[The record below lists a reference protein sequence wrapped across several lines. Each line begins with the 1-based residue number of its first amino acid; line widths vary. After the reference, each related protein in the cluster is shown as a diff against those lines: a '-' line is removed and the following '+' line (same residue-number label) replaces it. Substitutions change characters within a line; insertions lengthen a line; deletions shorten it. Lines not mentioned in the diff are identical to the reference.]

1 MSKTWVGLEK
11 VWSALGNT
19 WAGIFVNRKPTGIE
33 LLISG
38 SGDLGP
44 NTPGWRVQE
53 YVPPVE
59 IGGRAGGTGS
69 VTVDARAE
77 ANSLLLIN
85 NDAVTTHADSLGEIR
100 GVVKT
105 VSDSGLVASITHSTV
120 LDLLD
125 AERFIPPLGA
135 GSVWSALDMGTQLVG
150 SSRLNVEAFQ

>member
-1 MSKTWVGLEK
+1 MAINLK
-11 VWSALGNT
+11 
-19 WAGIFVNRKPTGIE
+19 
-33 LLISG
+33 ISG

-44 NTPGWRVQE
+44 NAPGWSVQE

-69 VTVDARAE
+69 VTVNARAE
-77 ANSLLLIN
+77 ANSLLLVN
-85 NDAVTTHADSLGEIR
+85 NDAVTSHDDGLGEIR

-105 VSDSGLVASITHSTV
+105 VSDSGLNASITHSTV

-150 SSRLNVEAFQ
+150 KSRINVGAFQ